1 LILYLDTSSLVKLYV
16 EEEGSDEIRALVD
29 QADIVSTSVVAY
41 PESYS
46 AFARQ
51 QREGGLTI
59 EEYQRAKADLAR
71 DWPTF
76 LKIDVTEP
84 LYRHAGE
91 LAGLHALRGFDSLHL
106 ASYLALIS
114 AKPSRAVRFSS
125 FDGRLNKA
133 AGQEGRR

>member
-1 LILYLDTSSLVKLYV
+1 MILYLDTSSLVKLYV
-16 EEEGSDEIRALVD
+16 EEEGSGEIRALVD
-29 QADIVSTSVVAY
+29 EADIVSTSVLAY

-59 EEYQRAKADLAR
+59 EEYWRAKADLAR

-76 LKIDVTEP
+76 LRIDVTEP
-84 LYRHAGE
+84 IYRHAGE

-106 ASYLALIS
+106 ASYLALVS
-114 AKPSRAVRFSS
+114 VKPHRTLRFSS
-125 FDGRLNKA
+125 FDERLNKA
-133 AGQEGRR
+133 ASREGGG